1 MKIFEIADIS
11 DNETTTANSQKLA
24 AVSMFLGSRA
34 GDEAAKKQISQD
46 AFIEI
51 AKSMGVNVTPQ
62 NLGDLINQ
70 EPLSNILE
78 PLDPNS
84 GVIRFKGNDE
94 PADAAMSVDQSRAI
108 VDQNAKAAMRRG
120 MK

>member
-1 MKIFEIADIS
+1 MKIFEVADPS
-11 DNETTTANSQKLA
+11 TQKLVA
-24 AVSMFLGSRA
+24 LSQFLLGRST
-34 GDEAAKKQISQD
+34 DESAKKQISQD
-46 AFIEI
+46 AFINAAQSLGI
-51 AKSMGVNVTPQ
+51 NVTPDT
-62 NLGDLINQ
+62 LGELISH
-70 EPLSNILE
+70 EPLKNVLE

-84 GVIRFKGNDE
+84 GVIRFKGNDD